1 MSKIIQ
7 IQCLLGQVGFDFH
20 FTKGQFSEILL
31 ENIVMFNLADNTSQS
46 VNTIDRDAC
55 LASELKMSITQHSIH
70 LSLQNMPKKMSEP
83 KILITKE

>member
-1 MSKIIQ
+1 
-7 IQCLLGQVGFDFH
+7 
-20 FTKGQFSEILL
+20 
-31 ENIVMFNLADNTSQS
+31 MFNLADNTSQS